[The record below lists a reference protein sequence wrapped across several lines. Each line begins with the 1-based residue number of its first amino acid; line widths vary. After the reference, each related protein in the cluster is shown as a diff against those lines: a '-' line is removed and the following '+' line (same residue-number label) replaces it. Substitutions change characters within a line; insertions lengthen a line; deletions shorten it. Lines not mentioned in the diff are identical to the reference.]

1 MNHIIFTS
9 EIEAKRH
16 IDGEYKTNL
25 QKKPAERSFW
35 AEVFRAR
42 WALYINSGDDPM
54 TVAKSYN
61 VQPEV
66 IKWLLGEAPTLPEP
80 KPKMVDKYQNIVD
93 WCKANH
99 LLQTDANKIAEV
111 GEISYASALKFI
123 KDRPDL
129 FFKIKKGLY
138 EVRDPKII
146 REQETS

>member
-1 MNHIIFTS
+1 MNHIIFTNDVDAKQF
-9 EIEAKRH
+9 IE
-16 IDGEYKTNL
+16 DEYKTKFHEEPENC
-25 QKKPAERSFW
+25 AFW
-35 AEVFRAR
+35 AEVMRAR
-42 WALYINSGDDPM
+42 WSLFTNKSDDPM

-66 IKWLLGEAPTLPEP
+66 AKFLLGAEPTLTEP
-80 KPKMVDKYQNIVD
+80 KPKMVDKYHSIVD
-93 WCKANH
+93 WCKENH

-138 EVRDPKII
+138 EVRDPKIM